1 MSIPILEFNP
11 QKPVKTGVE
20 IIDLKS
26 IYERMPDFDHD
37 LAKPH
42 RQKFHCLF
50 YIEKGK
56 GNHFIDF
63 NTYPYI
69 EGSFIVINKG
79 QAHAFDLA
87 SRSKGKALIFTEEF
101 ITTTHTNIR
110 MPFFAANYL
119 LESYA
124 PILTCDAA
132 LKVSCESLLHEI
144 ELEQVRSS
152 PSNILIHLLFASLL
166 LMILRDRRSSYSNQ
180 LSEKQIKQ
188 FTCFL
193 NLLEEQ
199 FWETRDASAYAEM
212 MHISYKTLNQ
222 LCKSAVNKT
231 AKQLIDAY
239 TILEAKRSLVIED
252 IAIRS
257 LAYKLGFN
265 EDSNF
270 VKYFKKHTLQTPT
283 QFKKSF

>member
-1 MSIPILEFNP
+1 MSIPNIEFKPQQPVTAGIEILEL
-11 QKPVKTGVE
+11 E
-20 IIDLKS
+20 S
-26 IYERMPDFDHD
+26 IYQRMPSFEHD

-42 RQKFHCLF
+42 RQQFHCLF
-50 YIEKGK
+50 YIEKGQ

-63 NTYPYI
+63 NNYSYT

-79 QAHAFDLA
+79 QAHNFDLKN
-87 SRSKGKALIFTEEF
+87 RPQGKALIFTEEF

-110 MPFFAANYL
+110 MPFFAPNYL

-124 PILTCDAA
+124 PILNCDAT
-132 LKVSCESLLHEI
+132 LKNSCESLLNEI
-144 ELEQVRSS
+144 RMEQLRSS
-152 PSNILIHLLFASLL
+152 PDNLLIHLLFASLL
-166 LMILRDRRSSYSNQ
+166 LMLLRERPSNYINQ

-188 FTCFL
+188 FTHFL

-212 MHISYKTLNQ
+212 LHMSYKTLNQ
-222 LCKSAVNKT
+222 LCKLAVNQT
-231 AKQLIDAY
+231 AKQLIDSY
-239 TILEAKRSLVIED
+239 TILEAKRSLIIED
-252 IAIRS
+252 ITVQR
-257 LAYKLGFN
+257 LAYRLGFD

-270 VKYFKKHTLQTPT
+270 VKYFKKHSLVTPA